1 MDTAK
6 WTRRYSARTLQEL
19 DVLRSFGRWTDVTLQ
34 AVPGGGQFPAHRCVL
49 ASASPYFAA
58 MLGNENF
65 SEAGQ
70 DTITLHEITEEG
82 LRGLLKFVYSGCI
95 DLTAENIRHI
105 LKAASIT
112 QVSELMDV
120 CQKALK
126 TWLDCDNVVDIWTYS
141 TDYSLPSLQTAV
153 LEFVGKHLLAGIDRK
168 VFLRFDGV
176 FVERLLRESM
186 ITSTESN
193 VLAVI
198 MQWLQFNLRCRQK
211 YARTLLK
218 LIYWDRI
225 HLKDTRAITVR
236 SVRTLRDVMT
246 EASKQ
251 PSPPVLRGMVRG
263 VLLIGGFSVD
273 GPLNDMRFLPET
285 EESGR
290 ANGAWS
296 VCGRLPTKSR
306 LVDFAACA
314 LPDGGVVVCGGTHLE
329 EAGGRE
335 VHSNSVFILDAHT
348 NRWVLANPMRNER
361 SLCQSVWF
369 RNFVYVFGGDVSATP
384 TCERYNICTNQWEFL
399 GPIPCQSEGFA
410 VCLAGAKIVLSGE
423 QRMGRPT

>member
-1 MDTAK
+1 
-6 WTRRYSARTLQEL
+6 
-19 DVLRSFGRWTDVTLQ
+19 
-34 AVPGGGQFPAHRCVL
+34 
-49 ASASPYFAA
+49 
-58 MLGNENF
+58 
-65 SEAGQ
+65 
-70 DTITLHEITEEG
+70 
-82 LRGLLKFVYSGCI
+82 
-95 DLTAENIRHI
+95 
-105 LKAASIT
+105 
-112 QVSELMDV
+112 MDV
-120 CQKALK
+120 CQKTLK

-141 TDYSLPSLQTAV
+141 TDYSLPVLQTAV

-211 YARTLLK
+211 YARTLLR

-236 SVRTLRDVMT
+236 SVKSLRDVMT

-263 VLLIGGFSVD
+263 VLLVGGFSVD

-285 EESGR
+285 EEPGR
-290 ANGAWS
+290 AKGAWS
-296 VCGRLPTKSR
+296 VCGQLPTKSR

-314 LPDGGVVVCGGTHLE
+314 LPDGGVIVCGGTHLE
-329 EAGGRE
+329 EAAGRE
-335 VHSNSVFILDAHT
+335 VYSNSVFILDAHT

-361 SLCQSVWF
+361 SLCQAVWF
-369 RNFVYVFGGDVSATP
+369 R
-384 TCERYNICTNQWEFL
+384 
-399 GPIPCQSEGFA
+399 
-410 VCLAGAKIVLSGE
+410 
-423 QRMGRPT
+423 